1 MAMSSASVMP
11 MAEPNKIVD
20 FPDARAAQQEQ
31 MNAPLNVSSLES
43 ALTTIDPQTRDVL
56 NDWLSRRCAPM
67 FQLGA
72 EEFEIRWLQNNGQ
85 QWHVLI
91 ELGAGN
97 YRALLALDGF
107 AALDPLLVGEPFTL
121 MPSALRSLAVQR
133 LVARI
138 LGYAPPALANTL
150 EVRAILWEGRGLPD
164 WRCRLPFLLRRRDG
178 TQLTGTLLFESAAAL
193 QWLDGVLPVDR
204 TSNAKR
210 LQLATLLRLTLG
222 ESKVSPAA
230 LQSLDPGDVVWIE
243 NGSIT
248 REGVAIGLNAPSAR
262 SSWRCRVRRELLR
275 IVSASEISSSAKP
288 KSSAP
293 LQASAASGAGV
304 PPMDAQRWQ
313 LEVPVTFDL
322 GELQLQVADLERLQ
336 PGHIIEL
343 PQDVATATISLRVA
357 DRCIAEGTLIA
368 VGKRLGVRIG
378 AVIAQ
383 PAAGAA

>member
-1 MAMSSASVMP
+1 

-20 FPDARAAQQEQ
+20 FPDTRAAQQEPL
-31 MNAPLNVSSLES
+31 NAPVNVRSLES
-43 ALTTIDPQTRDVL
+43 ALATIDPHTRDIL
-56 NDWLSRRCAPM
+56 NEWLSRRCAPT

-72 EEFEIRWLQNNGQ
+72 EEFEIRWLQSAGE

-97 YRALLALDGF
+97 FRALLALDGF

-121 MPSALRSLAVQR
+121 MPSALRGLAVQR
-133 LVARI
+133 FVARI
-138 LGYAPPALANTL
+138 LSYAPLALANAL

-178 TQLTGTLLFESAAAL
+178 TQLTGTLMFESAAAL
-193 QWLDGVLPVDR
+193 KWLDGVLPVDR

-210 LQLATLLRLTLG
+210 LQLAAPLRLALG
-222 ESKVSPAA
+222 ESKVSSAA
-230 LQSLDPGDVVWIE
+230 LQSLNSGDVMWIE
-243 NGSIT
+243 SASIT
-248 REGVAIGLNAPSAR
+248 REGVAIDMTAPSAR
-262 SSWRCRVRRELLR
+262 STWRCRARRESLR
-275 IVSASEISSSAKP
+275 IVSAVEMKAPAKP

-293 LQASAASGAGV
+293 LQASATSGAGV
-304 PPMDAQRWQ
+304 FSMDAQRWQ

-343 PQDVATATISLRVA
+343 PQDVSTATISIRVA

-378 AVIAQ
+378 TVIAQ

>member
-1 MAMSSASVMP
+1 MATRRVSVTA

-20 FPDARAAQQEQ
+20 FPDTRAPQQEP
-31 MNAPLNVSSLES
+31 NAPVNVSSLES
-43 ALTTIDPQTRDVL
+43 ALATIDPPTRDVL
-56 NDWLSRRCAPM
+56 NEWLSRRCAPT
-67 FQLGA
+67 FQLVS
-72 EEFEIRWLQNNGQ
+72 EQYELHWLQSAGQ

-97 YRALLALDGF
+97 YRALLALDGV

-121 MPSALRSLAVQR
+121 MPSALRGLVVQR

-138 LGYAPPALANTL
+138 LGGAPSALANTL

-164 WRCRLPFLLRRRDG
+164 WRCRLPFLLRRQDG
-178 TQLTGTLLFESAAAL
+178 AQLTGTLLFESAAAL
-193 QWLDGVLPVDR
+193 KWLDGVLPVDC

-210 LQLATLLRLTLG
+210 LSLATPIRLALG
-222 ESKVSPAA
+222 ESKIPSKA
-230 LQSLDPGDVVWIE
+230 LQSLDAGDVVWIE
-243 NGSIT
+243 SASIT
-248 REGVAIGLNAPSAR
+248 REGVAIGLTAPAAR
-262 SSWRCRVRRELLR
+262 SSWRCRARRESLR
-275 IVSASEISSSAKP
+275 IVSSAELNSSAKP
-288 KSSAP
+288 KSSVP
-293 LQASAASGAGV
+293 LQASAVAGAGV
-304 PPMDAQRWQ
+304 PSMDAQRWQ

-322 GELQLQVADLERLQ
+322 GELQLQLADLERLQ

-343 PQDVATATISLRVA
+343 PQDISTATVSLRVS

-378 AVIAQ
+378 TVIAQ

>member
-1 MAMSSASVMP
+1 MSRGSVNA

-20 FPDARAAQQEQ
+20 FPDTRTAQQEAL
-31 MNAPLNVSSLES
+31 NASVNVTSLES
-43 ALTTIDPQTRDVL
+43 ALATIDPQTRDAL
-56 NDWLSRRCAPM
+56 NEWLSRRCAPT
-67 FQLGA
+67 FQLGG
-72 EEFEIRWLQNNGQ
+72 EEFEIRWLQSAGQ

-91 ELGAGN
+91 DLGAGN

-121 MPSALRSLAVQR
+121 MPNALRSLAVQR
-133 LVARI
+133 FVARV
-138 LGYAPPALANTL
+138 LSYVPPALANTL
-150 EVRAILWEGRGLPD
+150 EMRAILWEGRGLPD
-164 WRCRLPFLLRRRDG
+164 WRCRLPFLMRRRDG
-178 TQLTGTLLFESAAAL
+178 TQLTGTLLFETPAAL
-193 QWLDGVLPVDR
+193 QWLDCVLPVDQ
-204 TSNAKR
+204 TSNARR
-210 LQLATLLRLTLG
+210 LQLATPLRLTLG
-222 ESKVSPAA
+222 QSKVSSTA

-243 NGSIT
+243 NASIT
-248 REGVAIGLNAPSAR
+248 REGVAIELVAPAAR
-262 SSWRCRVRRELLR
+262 SSWRCRARRESLR
-275 IVSASEISSSAKP
+275 IVSATEPSSPAKS

-343 PQDVATATISLRVA
+343 PQDVSTATVSLRVA

-378 AVIAQ
+378 TVIAQ

>member
-1 MAMSSASVMP
+1 MTA

-20 FPDARAAQQEQ
+20 FPDTRAVQLESLST
-31 MNAPLNVSSLES
+31 PLNVSSLES
-43 ALTTIDPQTRDVL
+43 ALATIDPHTRDIL
-56 NDWLSRRCAPM
+56 NEWLSRRGAPT
-67 FQLGA
+67 FKLGA
-72 EEFEIRWLQNNGQ
+72 EEFEIRWLQSAGQ

-97 YRALLALDGF
+97 FRALLALDGF

-121 MPSALRSLAVQR
+121 MPSALRGLAVQR
-133 LVARI
+133 FVARI
-138 LGYAPPALANTL
+138 LGYAPSALANTL
-150 EVRAILWEGRGLPD
+150 EVRAIMWEGRGLPD

-178 TQLTGTLLFESAAAL
+178 TQLTGTLLFETAAAL
-193 QWLDGVLPVDR
+193 KWLDGVLPVDK
-204 TSNAKR
+204 SSHAKR
-210 LQLATLLRLTLG
+210 LQLAMLLRLTLG
-222 ESKVSPAA
+222 ESKVPSAA
-230 LQSLDPGDVVWIE
+230 VQSLNPGDVMWIE
-243 NGSIT
+243 NASIT
-248 REGVAIGLNAPSAR
+248 REGVAINLTAPTAR
-262 SSWRCRVRRELLR
+262 HTWRCRVRRDSLR
-275 IVSASEISSSAKP
+275 IVSAVETSASAKP

-304 PPMDAQRWQ
+304 SPMDAQRWQ

-343 PQDVATATISLRVA
+343 PQDVSTATVSIRVA

-368 VGKRLGVRIG
+368 IGKRLGVCIG
-378 AVIAQ
+378 TVIAQ

>member
-1 MAMSSASVMP
+1 
-11 MAEPNKIVD
+11 VD
-20 FPDARAAQQEQ
+20 FPDTRASQQEPL
-31 MNAPLNVSSLES
+31 NAPANASPLES
-43 ALTTIDPQTRDVL
+43 ALATIDPATRDVL
-56 NDWLSRRCAPM
+56 NEWLSRRCEPT

-72 EEFEIRWLQNNGQ
+72 DMFDVRWLPSAGQ

-121 MPSALRSLAVQR
+121 MPNALRGLAVQR
-133 LVARI
+133 FIARI
-138 LGYAPPALANTL
+138 LSYAPSALANTL

-193 QWLDGVLPVDR
+193 QWLDSVLPVDS

-210 LQLATLLRLTLG
+210 LRLATLLRLSLG
-222 ESKVSPAA
+222 ESKVSSTA
-230 LQSLDPGDVVWIE
+230 LQSLEHGDVVWIE
-243 NGSIT
+243 SASIT
-248 REGVAIGLNAPSAR
+248 REGVAIDLTAPAAPR
-262 SSWRCRVRRELLR
+262 RWRCRARRESLR
-275 IVSASEISSSAKP
+275 IVSAAEVSTSAKP
-288 KSSAP
+288 KSSTP

-304 PPMDAQRWQ
+304 TSMDAQRWQ

-343 PQDVATATISLRVA
+343 PQDVSTATVSLRVA

-378 AVIAQ
+378 TVIAE

>member
-1 MAMSSASVMP
+1 
-11 MAEPNKIVD
+11 MAEPSKIVD
-20 FPDARAAQQEQ
+20 FPDTRAAQPEPAI
-31 MNAPLNVSSLES
+31 MAVNASTLES
-43 ALTTIDPQTRDVL
+43 ELATIDPQTRDAL
-56 NDWLSRRCAPM
+56 NEWLSRRCAPT

-72 EEFEIRWLQNNGQ
+72 EEFEIRWLQSAGQ
-85 QWHVLI
+85 QWHVMI

-121 MPSALRSLAVQR
+121 MPSALRGLAVQR
-133 LVARI
+133 FVARI
-138 LGYAPPALANTL
+138 LSFAPPALANAL
-150 EVRAILWEGRGLPD
+150 EVRAIMWEGRGLPD

-193 QWLDGVLPVDR
+193 RWLDGVLPVDQ

-210 LQLATLLRLTLG
+210 LHLATLLRLTLG
-222 ESKVSPAA
+222 ESKISPAA
-230 LQSLDPGDVVWIE
+230 LQSLESGDVVWIE
-243 NGSIT
+243 SASIT
-248 REGVAIGLNAPSAR
+248 RDGVAIDLLAPSAR
-262 SSWRCRVRRELLR
+262 SSWRCRARRESLR
-275 IVSASEISSSAKP
+275 IVSVAEMSQSATP

-304 PPMDAQRWQ
+304 TPMDAQRWQ

-343 PQDVATATISLRVA
+343 PQDVATAIVSLRVA

-378 AVIAQ
+378 TVIAQ

>member
-1 MAMSSASVMP
+1 MDVTVQA

-20 FPDARAAQQEQ
+20 FPDTRGAQQEPL
-31 MNAPLNVSSLES
+31 NAPLNVTSLES
-43 ALTTIDPQTRDVL
+43 ALTAIDPHTRDIL
-56 NDWLSRRCAPM
+56 NEWLSRRCAPT

-72 EEFEIRWLQNNGQ
+72 DEFEIRWLQSAGQ

-97 YRALLALDGF
+97 FRALLALDGF

-121 MPSALRSLAVQR
+121 MPNALRGLAVQR
-133 LVARI
+133 FIARI
-138 LGYAPPALANTL
+138 LGYAPAALANTL
-150 EVRAILWEGRGLPD
+150 EVRAILWDGRGLPD

-193 QWLDGVLPVDR
+193 KWLDGVLPVDV

-210 LQLATLLRLTLG
+210 LQLATPLRLSLG
-222 ESKVSPAA
+222 ETKVPSAA
-230 LQSLDPGDVVWIE
+230 LQTLNAGDVMWIE
-243 NGSIT
+243 NASIT
-248 REGVAIGLNAPSAR
+248 RDGVAIDLTAPAAR
-262 SSWRCRVRRELLR
+262 SSWRCRARRESLQIL
-275 IVSASEISSSAKP
+275 SAAQTSAAAKP
-288 KSSAP
+288 KTSAP

-304 PPMDAQRWQ
+304 SPMDAQRWQ

-343 PQDVATATISLRVA
+343 PQDVSTATVSLRVA

-368 VGKRLGVRIG
+368 VGKRLGVRI
-378 AVIAQ
+378 ATVIAQ

>member
-1 MAMSSASVMP
+1 
-11 MAEPNKIVD
+11 MAEPSKVVE
-20 FPDARAAQQEQ
+20 FPETRAAQPEPA
-31 MNAPLNVSSLES
+31 NAPLNASTLES
-43 ALTTIDPQTRDVL
+43 ALATIDPQTRDVL
-56 NDWLSRRCAPM
+56 NEWLSRRCAPT
-67 FQLGA
+67 FQLGT
-72 EEFEIRWLQNNGQ
+72 EQFEIHWLQSAGQ

-121 MPSALRSLAVQR
+121 MPSALRGLAVQR
-133 LVARI
+133 FMARI
-138 LGYAPPALANTL
+138 LSYAPPTLANTL
-150 EVRAILWEGRGLPD
+150 EVRAIMWEGRGLPD

-178 TQLTGTLLFESAAAL
+178 TPLTGTLLFENAAAL
-193 QWLDGVLPVDR
+193 KWLDGLLPVDQ

-222 ESKVSPAA
+222 EAKVSPAA
-230 LQSLDPGDVVWIE
+230 LQSLEPGDVVWIE
-243 NGSIT
+243 KSSIT
-248 REGVAIGLNAPSAR
+248 REGVAIDLIAPSAR
-262 SSWRCRVRRELLR
+262 SSWRCRARRESLR
-275 IVSASEISSSAKP
+275 IISAGETSPAVKP
-288 KSSAP
+288 KPSAP
-293 LQASAASGAGV
+293 LQASAGSGAGV
-304 PPMDAQRWQ
+304 PSMDAQRWQ

-343 PQDVATATISLRVA
+343 PQDVATATVSLRVA

-378 AVIAQ
+378 TVIAQ

>member
-1 MAMSSASVMP
+1 MDVAVKA

-20 FPDARAAQQEQ
+20 FPDTRGAQQEPL
-31 MNAPLNVSSLES
+31 NAPLNVTSLES
-43 ALTTIDPQTRDVL
+43 ALATIDPHTRDIL
-56 NDWLSRRCAPM
+56 NEWLSRRCAPT
-67 FQLGA
+67 FQLGGG
-72 EEFEIRWLQNNGQ
+72 EFEIRWLQSAGQ

-97 YRALLALDGF
+97 FRALLALDGF

-121 MPSALRSLAVQR
+121 MPNALRGLAVQR
-133 LVARI
+133 FVARI
-138 LGYAPPALANTL
+138 LSYAPAALSNTL
-150 EVRAILWEGRGLPD
+150 EVRAILWDGRGLPD
-164 WRCRLPFLLRRRDG
+164 WRCRLPFLLQRRDG

-193 QWLDGVLPVDR
+193 KWLDGILPVDA

-210 LQLATLLRLTLG
+210 LQLATPLRLSLG
-222 ESKVSPAA
+222 ETKVPSAA
-230 LQSLDPGDVVWIE
+230 LQGLNAGDVMWIE
-243 NGSIT
+243 NASIT
-248 REGVAIGLNAPSAR
+248 RDGVAIDLTAPAAR
-262 SSWRCRVRRELLR
+262 SSWRCRARRESLQIL
-275 IVSASEISSSAKP
+275 SAAQTSAAAKP

-304 PPMDAQRWQ
+304 SPMDAQRWQ

-343 PQDVATATISLRVA
+343 PQDVSTATVSLRVA

-368 VGKRLGVRIG
+368 VGKRLGVRIST
-378 AVIAQ
+378 VIAQ

>member
-1 MAMSSASVMP
+1 MAMSTVSVKA
-11 MAEPNKIVD
+11 MAEPSRVVD
-20 FPDARAAQQEQ
+20 FPDTRASHA
-31 MNAPLNVSSLES
+31 SSLES
-43 ALTTIDPQTRDVL
+43 ALATIDPATRDVL
-56 NDWLSRRCAPM
+56 NEWLSRRCEPT

-72 EEFEIRWLQNNGQ
+72 ETFEIRWLPNAGQ

-121 MPSALRSLAVQR
+121 MPNALRGLAGQR
-133 LVARI
+133 FIARI
-138 LGYAPPALANTL
+138 LNYAPSALANTL
-150 EVRAILWEGRGLPD
+150 EVRAILWDGRGLPE
-164 WRCRLPFLLRRRDG
+164 WRCRLPFLLRRLDG

-193 QWLDGVLPVDR
+193 QWLDGVLPVDAK
-204 TSNAKR
+204 SNAKR
-210 LQLATLLRLTLG
+210 LRLATLLRLSLG
-222 ESKVSPAA
+222 ESKVSSAA
-230 LQSLDPGDVVWIE
+230 LQSLEPGDVVWIE
-243 NGSIT
+243 SASIT
-248 REGVAIGLNAPSAR
+248 REGVAIELAAPAAPR
-262 SSWRCRVRRELLR
+262 SWRCRARRESLR
-275 IVSASEISSSAKP
+275 IVSAAEVSTSAKP

-304 PPMDAQRWQ
+304 SPMDAQRWQ

-343 PQDVATATISLRVA
+343 PQDVSTATVSLRVA

-378 AVIAQ
+378 TVIAE

>member
-1 MAMSSASVMP
+1 MMSRAWVTV
-11 MAEPNKIVD
+11 MAEPSKIVD
-20 FPDARAAQQEQ
+20 FPDPRTAQQEPTS
-31 MNAPLNVSSLES
+31 APLNVSSLES
-43 ALTTIDPQTRDVL
+43 TLATIDPQTRDAL
-56 NDWLSRRCAPM
+56 NEWLSRRCAPT

-72 EEFEIRWLQNNGQ
+72 EECQIRWLQNVGQ
-85 QWHVLI
+85 QWHVLL

-121 MPSALRSLAVQR
+121 MPSALRGLAVQR
-133 LVARI
+133 FVARI
-138 LGYAPPALANTL
+138 MSGAPPALTNAL
-150 EVRAILWEGRGLPD
+150 EVRAILWDGRGLPE
-164 WRCRLPFLLRRRDG
+164 WRCRLPFVLRRRDG
-178 TQLTGTLLFESAAAL
+178 TQLTGTLMFESAAAL
-193 QWLDGVLPVDR
+193 KWLDSVLPVDH

-210 LQLATLLRLTLG
+210 LQLATVLRLNIG
-222 ESKVSPAA
+222 ESKVSTSA
-230 LQSLDPGDVVWIE
+230 LQSLDSGDVVWID
-243 NGSIT
+243 NASIT
-248 REGVAIGLNAPSAR
+248 RDGVAIELKASTSGNT
-262 SSWRCRVRRELLR
+262 WRCRARRQSLLV
-275 IVSASEISSSAKP
+275 VSAAPVSTTAKP

-293 LQASAASGAGV
+293 LQASAGSGAGV
-304 PPMDAQRWQ
+304 SSMDAQRWQ

-343 PQDVATATISLRVA
+343 PQDVSTATVSLRVA

-378 AVIAQ
+378 TVMAQ